1 MANTKKTGVRIIAFT
16 IAAGMVLGTV
26 SAPAFADEIVAV
38 TEDGQ
43 IAIEEPLQEYQDVEV
58 DQDEY
63 VTADQYQQE
72 LPENEEEEAIP
83 QAVTDEEALPQ
94 EDLEEEDTDEDSV
107 EDCTEECIENEM
119 DPESD
124 SEEAL
129 PVADE
134 ENEQLHSEESG
145 PDDVRYA
152 EGFWGEWEYYEEY
165 KESWYGECDHC
176 RRFVCEPDEEEVQE
190 KDALIAYEKSLAG
203 HDLDEA
209 EDIDEDEVDEDYE
222 DEEDYDDEYDEESD
236 EEEEESDSDNGW
248 WKKLEMK
255 EERLDFTR

>member
-43 IAIEEPLQEYQDVEV
+43 IAIEEPLQEYQDVEA

-63 VTADQYQQE
+63 LTVDEHQQV

-83 QAVTDEEALPQ
+83 Q
-94 EDLEEEDTDEDSV
+94 EDLEEEDTGEDSAEV
-107 EDCTEECIENEM
+107 CTEDCTENEM
-119 DPESD
+119 ALESD

-129 PVADE
+129 PAADE
-134 ENEQLHSEESG
+134 ENDQLHSEESD

-165 KESWYGECDHC
+165 TASRYGDCFCGHLP
-176 RRFVCEPDEEEVQE
+176 CEPDEEEVQE
-190 KDALIAYEKSLAG
+190 EGAYKEQMVAYEKSLAG

-209 EDIDEDEVDEDYE
+209 EDAEDDYNIDDNEDDE
-222 DEEDYDDEYDEESD
+222 DEEDYDDEYDEDSD
-236 EEEEESDSDNGW
+236 DEEEESDSDDGW
-248 WKKLEMK
+248 WKILEMK

>member
-16 IAAGMVLGTV
+16 IATGMVLGTL
-26 SAPAFADEIVAV
+26 SAPAFADDMVEV
-38 TEDGQ
+38 TEGGQ
-43 IAIEEPLQEYQDVEV
+43 IAIEESLQEYQDVEE

-63 VTADQYQQE
+63 LTADQYQQE
-72 LPENEEEEAIP
+72 LPENEEEEVI
-83 QAVTDEEALPQ
+83 PQ
-94 EDLEEEDTDEDSV
+94 EDLEEEDTGEDSA
-107 EDCTEECIENEM
+107 EDCTEECTENEM
-119 DPESD
+119 APESD

-134 ENEQLHSEESG
+134 ENDQLQSEESD

-222 DEEDYDDEYDEESD
+222 DEEDYEDDEEYDEEED
-236 EEEEESDSDNGW
+236 DSDSDNGW

>member
-26 SAPAFADEIVAV
+26 SAPAFADDMVEV
-38 TEDGQ
+38 TEGGQ
-43 IAIEEPLQEYQDVEV
+43 IAIEESLQEYQDVEE

-63 VTADQYQQE
+63 LTADQYQQE
-72 LPENEEEEAIP
+72 LPENEEEEVI
-83 QAVTDEEALPQ
+83 PQ
-94 EDLEEEDTDEDSV
+94 EDLEEDPEDEDADEDSA
-107 EDCTEECIENEM
+107 EDCTEECTENEM
-119 DPESD
+119 ALESD

-129 PVADE
+129 PAADE
-134 ENEQLHSEESG
+134 ENDQLHSEESD

-165 KESWYGECDHC
+165 KVSRYGECDYC

-190 KDALIAYEKSLAG
+190 EDALIAYEKSLAG

-209 EDIDEDEVDEDYE
+209 EDIDEDEVDEDSE
-222 DEEDYDDEYDEESD
+222 DEEDYEGDEEYDEEED
-236 EEEEESDSDNGW
+236 DSDKGW
-248 WKKLEMK
+248 WKILEMK